1 VFYGFDRF
9 GNVKKMSSLKESDQ
23 DYLGNALPYVNWGI
37 SSMMSFYGVD
47 FSFNIRGAIGG
58 KLLNTK
64 RMAFG
69 SKSALTNG
77 NIMVCKDNDYTTPIM
92 MTDYYLEDGTYA
104 KLGDVTIGYTFNI
117 KENVAKYLSH
127 ARIYVTGQNLL
138 TLSSYSGVDPE
149 NVNMGGLEP
158 GIEDVNYYPTA
169 RTFMLGVNLAF

>member
-1 VFYGFDRF
+1 
-9 GNVKKMSSLKESDQ
+9 
-23 DYLGNALPYVNWGI
+23 
-37 SSMMSFYGVD
+37 MMNFYGVD

-64 RMAFG
+64 RLAYG
-69 SKSALTNG
+69 DKTAIKQG
-77 NIMVCKDNDYTTPIM
+77 NIMVCKDNKFDTPNV
-92 MTDYYLEDGTYA
+92 MTDYYLEDATYA

-127 ARIYVTGQNLL
+127 ARIYVTGQNLV
-138 TLSSYSGVDPE
+138 TISNYSGVDPE

-158 GIEDVNYYPTA
+158 GIDGIDYYPTA